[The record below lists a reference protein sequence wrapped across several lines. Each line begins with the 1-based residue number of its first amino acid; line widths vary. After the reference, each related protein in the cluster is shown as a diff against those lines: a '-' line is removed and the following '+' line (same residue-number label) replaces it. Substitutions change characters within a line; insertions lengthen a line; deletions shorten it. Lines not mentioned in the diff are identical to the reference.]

1 MKKIFLPVLMLLL
14 VMNNALAGDV
24 VVIGHDNLGKLDAAT
39 VQKIFTGKQIKVD
52 GIDVTAVNVKSG
64 PLRDQFLQTYL
75 RPMRNIPRIGPYA
88 CLSGKGLLLPSCPA
102 RLRSSNSSSPR
113 RGQSAMWMKAIWL
126 IRCAYLR
133 ANCLFDRCCFSC
145 AN

>member
-75 RPMRNIPRIGPYA
+75 QQTDAKYTAYWAIR
-88 CLSGKGLLLPSCPA
+88 LFVGKGAPPPEL
-102 RLRSSNSSSPR
+102 SSPAEVVKFV
-113 RGQSAMWMKAIWL
+113 QSTPGAIGYVDEGDL
-126 IRCAYLR
+126 VDSVRVLAR
-133 ANCLFDRCCFSC
+133 
-145 AN
+145 